1 VSGLQIL
8 DHRGNPMAHKPTR
21 VSALV
26 GGNNGIPYDA
36 ADAYSDH
43 MAGWWPYLTSPDG
56 ALNSYRDTIV
66 ARVRD
71 IVRNDGWAAGT
82 ITRILDNAVGANFRP
97 ISKPDFQALAAY
109 SGNTAFD
116 AQWAYEYGRA
126 LDAAYRSFA
135 LRRGRWNDLSRKL
148 TLPQQYRLAFRHK
161 LIDGDAL
168 GMLHWRPE
176 RIGRGRSLYATT
188 LQIIDPDR
196 LSNPA
201 MAMDQ
206 RYMRGGVELDQNDD
220 GIAVAYHIRRAHQND
235 IWAGADSMSW
245 DRIERETEWGRAI
258 IVHDFDHDQASAHR
272 GGAGILTPVLHRLRM
287 LFQYDVA
294 ELDAS
299 LLNAIFSAYVESP
312 FDQEFVQGALD
323 GADMLNAYQSERA
336 QFHKDNRLKVPG
348 SGAAMTKLFP
358 GEKIGQVDP
367 ARPNANFDAFEAAVL
382 RNVASA
388 AGVSTQQ
395 VTNNWA
401 DVNYSSHQGALQEFW
416 KTLSRRRDDF
426 ANGFCQP
433 VREAFVEEEMDLG
446 ELPLPAGAPD
456 FIECADAYARAK
468 WIGPARG
475 WTNPVDEV
483 KGAVL
488 GMDAA
493 LMDYEELCAEQG
505 LDADD
510 MIAARQRTIQR
521 FKDAGI
527 PLPTWSGM
535 NPQGEPA
542 NRTIA
547 DPEAR

>member
-1 VSGLQIL
+1 MVRPPSRAG
-8 DHRGNPMAHKPTR
+8 
-21 VSALV
+21 ALV

-36 ADAYSDH
+36 ADFYSDH

-71 IVRNDGWAAGT
+71 IVRNDGWASGT
-82 ITRILDNAVGANFRP
+82 ITRILDSAVGANFRP
-97 ISKPDFQALAAY
+97 ISKPDFSALASY
-109 SGNTAFD
+109 SGIRAFD
-116 AQWAYEYGRA
+116 ESWAYEYGRW

-148 TLPQQYRLAFRHK
+148 TLPQQYRLGFRHK
-161 LIDGDAL
+161 LVDGDAL
-168 GMLHWRPE
+168 AMLHWRPD
-176 RIGRGRSLYATT
+176 RIGPGRSHYATT

-196 LSNPA
+196 LSNPVN
-201 MAMDQ
+201 AMDQ

-235 IWAGADSMSW
+235 VWAGADSMAW
-245 DRIERETEWGRAI
+245 DRIPRETDWGRPI
-258 IVHDFDHDQASAHR
+258 IVHDYDHEQAAAHR
-272 GGAGILTPVLHRLRM
+272 GGAGILAPVLHRLRM

-299 LLNAIFSAYVESP
+299 LLNAIFSAYIESP
-312 FDQEFVQGALD
+312 FDQEFVEGALN
-323 GADMLNAYQSERA
+323 GADALNAYQAERA
-336 QFHKDNRLKVPG
+336 EYHRQNKLKAPG
-348 SGAAMTKLFP
+348 TGASMTKLFP
-358 GEKIGQVDP
+358 GEKLGQVTT
-367 ARPNANFDAFEAAVL
+367 ARPNANFKEFEAAVL

-395 VTNNWA
+395 VTNNWS
-401 DVNYSSHQGALQEFW
+401 DVNYSSHQGALQEFF
-416 KTLSRRRDDF
+416 KTLSRRRDDY

-433 VREAFVEEEMDLG
+433 IREAFVEEAMDLDDP
-446 ELPLPAGAPD
+446 PLPVGAPE
-456 FIECADAYARAK
+456 FFECADAYARAK
-468 WIGPARG
+468 WIGPPRG

-505 LDADD
+505 LDAAD
-510 MIAARQRTIQR
+510 MIAARKHTIRR
-521 FKDAGI
+521 FEEAGI

-542 NRTIA
+542 NRTIK
-547 DPEAR
+547 DPEAT